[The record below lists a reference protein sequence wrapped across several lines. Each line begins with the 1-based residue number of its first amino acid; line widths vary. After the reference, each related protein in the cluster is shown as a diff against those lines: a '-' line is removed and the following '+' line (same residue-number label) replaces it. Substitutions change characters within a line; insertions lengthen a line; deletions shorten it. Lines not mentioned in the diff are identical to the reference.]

1 MSTPVSLTGKYQLV
15 ILGHEGDPWVAQCS
29 TRLGDAL
36 RIGLGYLGVDPKKF
50 LVQIPSNV
58 ASPAFDR
65 KMPTVGVFFGKAIS
79 PRLPGADVSRLRDL
93 LDDGHLIVPVV
104 EDYGA
109 FTKLVPPDITH
120 LNGISIADCG
130 ADFERLAAR
139 ILEALDLL
147 RETRRLF
154 ISYRRNE
161 TSSVAGQL
169 YESLDA
175 SGFDVFLDTHG
186 TLRPGEPFQEVLW
199 HRLADTD
206 VAVVLDSPGFMASRW
221 TEEELAR
228 ANASNIQ
235 ILQILWPGQS
245 EAAPAAFSTFYPLAE
260 PDFVGSEILGHGARL
275 RDDAVNAIVDSVESL
290 RARAIGARHSFLVR
304 EFIHEVRSAKLD
316 VRMTLNRAIIVSG
329 HGGEPILVQPAVGV
343 PDAVR
348 YESLDLLH
356 SEESSKGRKY
366 AVPPLLLYDQTGIRA
381 RWIEH
386 LKWLNGNLS
395 KVRSLNLIDARNWLL
410 SLRGGSSTG
419 RTTP

>member
-1 MSTPVSLTGKYQLV
+1 M
-15 ILGHEGDPWVAQCS
+15 
-29 TRLGDAL
+29 
-36 RIGLGYLGVDPKKF
+36 
-50 LVQIPSNV
+50 
-58 ASPAFDR
+58 
-65 KMPTVGVFFGKAIS
+65 
-79 PRLPGADVSRLRDL
+79 SRLRDL